1 MRKLL
6 ERCPSCGGE
15 IEVTGL
21 HCNSCGTDV
30 HGHFAPCPFCQLTPD
45 QTTFLLMFVQSRG
58 NLTELEKNL
67 GVSYPTV
74 RAKLDEIIGQLGGGT
89 TRPVRNERRGLLER
103 VAAGELSPGDGLSML
118 RQLET
123 EGEK

>member
-15 IEVTGL
+15 IEVSGL

-30 HGHFAPCPFCQLTPD
+30 HGHFAPCRFCQLSPD

-58 NLTELEKNL
+58 NLTELEKSL

-74 RAKLDEIIGQLGGGT
+74 RAKLDEIIGQLGGVAS
-89 TRPVRNERRGLLER
+89 RPGRGERRGLLER
-103 VAAGELSPGDGLSML
+103 VAAGELSPADGLGML
-118 RQLET
+118 RQIDT
-123 EGEK
+123 EAQ

>member
-6 ERCPSCGGE
+6 EYCPSCGGE
-15 IEVTGL
+15 IEVSGL

-30 HGHFAPCPFCQLTPD
+30 NGHFAPCQFCRLTPD
-45 QTTFLLMFVQSRG
+45 QSTFLLMFVQSRG

-74 RAKLDEIIGQLGGGT
+74 RAKLDEIIGQLGGDRARTG
-89 TRPVRNERRGLLER
+89 RGDRRGLLER
-103 VAAGELSPGDGLSML
+103 VAAGELSPNDGLSML
-118 RQLET
+118 RQIDT
-123 EGEK
+123 EAQR